1 MHVHSA
7 TGDPVADVSV
17 EGIRRE
23 ECSTERC
30 DATSIPAANV
40 SIENIRV
47 PEEFTHIHNITGV
60 PVANVLV
67 KSIRLVEHLMHG
79 RNATRIPAADVL
91 VEGRRTGEERAHI
104 RDTCTRGK
112 ESQADDSRLLR
123 RGETARSD
131 MIFSFAR
138 LRLLFVID
146 RSSTT
151 KRSPRV
157 MVIADTHVKR
167 RTTTYLL

>member
-1 MHVHSA
+1 MHVRSA

-17 EGIRRE
+17 EGIRLE
-23 ECSTERC
+23 ERSSERC

-40 SIENIRV
+40 SVENIRV
-47 PEEFTHIHNITGV
+47 PEEFTHIYDITGV

-67 KSIRLVEHLMHG
+67 KSIRVVDHLMHV

-112 ESQADDSRLLR
+112 ESQVDDSRLLR
-123 RGETARSD
+123 QGETTRSD
-131 MIFSFAR
+131 MIILFVR

-146 RSSTT
+146 RSST
-151 KRSPRV
+151 KQNARP
-157 MVIADTHVKR
+157 
-167 RTTTYLL
+167 